1 MSCYHIKRL
10 PQEITD
16 HIIDYVACDPGSF
29 SRCQTLKRCS
39 LTCRHWRSRAQFH
52 LFHYQWVNSPVK
64 LQKVLEL
71 SKDERIPAYLRV
83 LHIEPLVYFRADL
96 SFASWWAPLLKA
108 FFQLRDVRL
117 LNVFL
122 KDDLPFRRAGAVST
136 SLTQLSLWKF
146 RAPTC
151 QSVTELL
158 HELPNLQHLKL
169 ERTLWHCHGYC
180 KDHLP
185 ASESPATAV
194 LPRPRL
200 RRLTADNFFGYV
212 TLGCLSKHLDL
223 SQLERLSVVL
233 HKRPDENGSHPLI
246 FASHP
251 ILDQVLSAAK
261 QSLQAAWFEVPDVLD
276 ELLYTGVAAGKSQ

>member
-1 MSCYHIKRL
+1 MACHRIKRL

-16 HIIDYVACDPGSF
+16 QIIDYIACDPGSF
-29 SRCQTLKRCS
+29 TRCQTLKKCS
-39 LTCRHWRSRAQFH
+39 LTCRCWRSRAQFH
-52 LFHYQWVNSPVK
+52 LFRFLWVNSPVK
-64 LQKVLEL
+64 LQRLL
-71 SKDERIPAYLRV
+71 DLCKDERIPAYLRV

-96 SFASWWAPLLKA
+96 TFESWWGPPLKA
-108 FFQLRDVRL
+108 LLQLRDVRL

-122 KDDLPFRRAGAVST
+122 KDDLPFRRAAVLST

-185 ASESPATAV
+185 ASEGPTAE
-194 LPRPRL
+194 LPHPRL
-200 RRLTADNFFGYV
+200 RRLTADNYFGYV
-212 TLGCLSKHLDL
+212 TLGCLSQHLDL
-223 SQLERLSVVL
+223 SYLERFSVVF
-233 HKRPDENGSHPLI
+233 HKRPDEHANYPII
-246 FASHP
+246 FTSHP

-261 QSLQAAWFEVPDVLD
+261 QSLQAAWFEIPDLLD
-276 ELLYTGVAAGKSQ
+276 ELLYTGRNAGKSP